1 MLFGSKKKDEEIE
14 RLKRKIEELENQK
27 NDEDLLLN
35 ELNEVVQKFE
45 KGFYGITIENES
57 SNSKLNEIKDN
68 FNKALLNNS
77 RLAEAGIKTL
87 IEYGNAKFDSTLETD
102 NLSGKMGSILL
113 GIRALGNTISEILG
127 LLDNSSIELHQQVVE
142 LSSAS
147 NSLASASNQQAASL
161 EETAAAIE
169 EVSSTIANTNEHT
182 LKMAQL
188 SKDVNQSAKNGQK
201 LANDTV
207 ESMIKINDE
216 VTSIQVATA
225 IIDQIAFQ
233 TNILSLNA
241 AVEAAT
247 AGEAGKGFAVVA
259 AEVRNLASRSAEAAR
274 EINSIVQKA
283 RQRAIE
289 GKEIASSMIDGYET
303 LNKNIENQLN
313 IINEVSNATK
323 EQANAMQQINDAV
336 NELDKTTQQNAAMAS
351 QISSQSQTIES
362 LSNKLV
368 EVVKHTSY
376 KKDAKS
382 RVCDIDMMF
391 VINRL
396 KLDHINFKDNNYN
409 QLNSKKIWT
418 VTKETECNL
427 GKWIAQ
433 QEQENKNFTKT
444 VNWEHLKNAHERVH
458 KGVQS
463 VIHDNANGNLN
474 GMLDTT
480 MQIDLAIYEVFK
492 TMQTTKEENCSN

>member
-1 MLFGSKKKDEEIE
+1 MFWDKKKDAEIE
-14 RLKRKIEELENQK
+14 RLKKRIEELENQK

-57 SNSKLNEIKDN
+57 SNRKLNEIKDN
-68 FNKALLNNS
+68 FNKALANNS

-87 IEYGNAKFDSTLETD
+87 IEYGNAKFDYALETD

-127 LLDNSSIELHQQVVE
+127 LLDNSSLELHQQVVE
-142 LSSAS
+142 LSSAA
-147 NSLASASNQQAASL
+147 NSLASSSNQQAVSL

-169 EVSSTIANTNEHT
+169 EVSSTIVNTNEHT

-188 SKDVNQSAKNGQK
+188 SKEVNQSAKSGQK

-207 ESMIKINDE
+207 DSMIKINDE
-216 VTSIQVATA
+216 VTLIQEATA

-247 AGEAGKGFAVVA
+247 AGEAGRGFAVVA
-259 AEVRNLASRSAEAAR
+259 AEVRNLASRSAEAAK
-274 EINSIVQKA
+274 EINNIVQKA
-283 RQRAIE
+283 KQRANE
-289 GKEIASSMIDGYET
+289 GKEIASSMISGYET
-303 LNKNIENQLN
+303 LNKNIENQIR
-313 IINEVSNATK
+313 IIDEVSSASK
-323 EQANAMQQINDAV
+323 EQKEAIEQINDAV

-351 QISSQSQTIES
+351 QISSQAQVIES

-368 EVVKHTSY
+368 AVVKHTSY

-382 RVCDIDMMF
+382 RVCDIAMTI

-396 KLDHINFKDNNYN
+396 KLDHINFKNNNYN
-409 QLNSKKIWT
+409 QLDSKKVWT

-433 QEQENKNFTKT
+433 QEEENKNYTKT
-444 VNWEHLKNAHERVH
+444 ANWKHLKNAHESVH

-474 GMLDTT
+474 GMLETT
-480 MQIDLAIYEVFK
+480 MQIDKAIYEVFK
-492 TMQTTKEENCSN
+492 TMQTTKEENCGN

>member
-1 MLFGSKKKDEEIE
+1 MFGNKKKDEEIE
-14 RLKRKIEELENQK
+14 RLKRRIEELENQK
-27 NDEDLLLN
+27 KDEDLLLN
-35 ELNEVVQKFE
+35 EINEVVQKFE
-45 KGFYGITIENES
+45 KGFYGILIENKS
-57 SNSKLNEIKDN
+57 SNQKLNEIKDN

-87 IEYGNAKFDSTLETD
+87 IEYGNAKFDSSLDVD

-142 LSSAS
+142 LSSAA
-147 NSLASASNQQAASL
+147 NSLASASNQQAVSL

-169 EVSSTIANTNEHT
+169 EVSSTIGNTNEHT
-182 LKMAQL
+182 LMMAQL
-188 SKDVNQSAKNGQK
+188 SKEVNESAKSGQK

-216 VTSIQVATA
+216 VTSIQEATA

-247 AGEAGKGFAVVA
+247 AGEAGRGFAVVA
-259 AEVRNLASRSAEAAR
+259 AEVRNLASRSAEAAK

-289 GKEIASSMIDGYET
+289 GKEIANSMILGYET
-303 LNKNIENQLN
+303 LNKNIENQLH
-313 IINEVSNATK
+313 IINEVSNASK
-323 EQANAMQQINDAV
+323 EQSEAIEQINDAV

-351 QISSQSQTIES
+351 QISSQANTIES

-382 RVCDIDMMF
+382 RVCDIEMMF

-396 KLDHINFKDNNYN
+396 KLDHINFKNNNYN
-409 QLNSKKIWT
+409 QLDSKKIWT

-427 GKWIAQ
+427 GKWIIQ

-444 VNWEHLKNAHERVH
+444 TNWTNLKNAHERVH

-463 VIHDNANGNLN
+463 VIYDNANGNLN

-492 TMQTTKEENCSN
+492 SMQTTKEENCGN

>member
-1 MLFGSKKKDEEIE
+1 MFGNKKKDEEIE
-14 RLKRKIEELENQK
+14 RLKRRIEELENQQN
-27 NDEDLLLN
+27 NDDLLLH
-35 ELNEVVQKFE
+35 ELNEVMQKFE
-45 KGFYGITIENES
+45 KGFYGITVKNES
-57 SNSKLNEIKDN
+57 SNHKLNEIKN
-68 FNKALLNNS
+68 NLNKALINNS
-77 RLAEAGIKTL
+77 RLADAGIKTL
-87 IEYGNAKFDSTLETD
+87 IEYGNAKFDYALEAD

-127 LLDNSSIELHQQVVE
+127 LLDNSSIELYQQVVE
-142 LSSAS
+142 LSSAA

-161 EETAAAIE
+161 EETAAAVE

-182 LKMAQL
+182 LMMAQL
-188 SKDVNQSAKNGQK
+188 SKEVNQSAKSGQK

-216 VTSIQVATA
+216 VSLIQEATA

-247 AGEAGKGFAVVA
+247 AGEAGRGFAVVA
-259 AEVRNLASRSAEAAR
+259 AEVRNLASRSAEAAK
-274 EINSIVQKA
+274 EINNIVQKA
-283 RQRAIE
+283 KQRANE
-289 GKEIASSMIDGYET
+289 GKEIANSMILGYET
-303 LNKNIENQLN
+303 LNKNIENQIN
-313 IINEVSNATK
+313 IINEVSSASK
-323 EQANAMQQINDAV
+323 EQSEAMEQINDAI

-351 QISSQSQTIES
+351 QINSQAHNIEA

-376 KKDAKS
+376 NKDS
-382 RVCDIDMMF
+382 RSKVCDIDMMF

-409 QLNSKKIWT
+409 QLDSKKVWT

-427 GKWIAQ
+427 GKWIALK
-433 QEQENKNFTKT
+433 EQENKKFTKT
-444 VNWEHLKNAHERVH
+444 ANWKNLKDAHERVH

-463 VIHDNANGNLN
+463 VIHDNANDNLN
-474 GMLDTT
+474 GMLETT
-480 MQIDLAIYEVFK
+480 MQIDKAITEVFK
-492 TMQTTKEENCSN
+492 TMQTTKEENCGN